1 MTKSIRCWPV
11 KLNGTC
17 NEKNSVELQMNV
29 ARAKIEITI
38 DTWLTTPKKEKEKN
52 REVHRM
58 LVKSQT
64 RTDVT
69 IVDSPII
76 PQGCKF
82 LEGCT

>member
-17 NEKNSVELQMNV
+17 NENNSDELQRNV

-58 LVKSQT
+58 LVRITNQ
-64 RTDVT
+64 D
-69 IVDSPII
+69 
-76 PQGCKF
+76 
-82 LEGCT
+82 